1 MNKLKKLILVNGTMG
16 AGKTATCCELLH
28 RLQPG
33 VFLDGDWCW
42 KMEPFCVTEETKK
55 LVMDNICYMLNNFL
69 TCTAYKN
76 IIFCWVMHEEHII
89 DEIVSRLHLNEVE
102 LYKFT
107 LIVSEDSLRE
117 RLMKDIKK
125 GVRSLEIINKSVERL
140 PLYISMDTI
149 KIDVGSITA
158 VAAAKQ
164 IADLCISKKKASE

>member
-16 AGKTATCCELLH
+16 AGKTATCCKLLH

-42 KMEPFCVTEETKK
+42 NMEPFCVTEETKK
-55 LVMDNICYMLNNFL
+55 IVMDNICYMLNNFL
-69 TCTAYKN
+69 TCTAYEN

-89 DEIVSRLHLNEVE
+89 DEIVSRLQLKEVE
-102 LYKFT
+102 VYKIT
-107 LIVSEDSLRE
+107 LLLSEASLRE

-125 GVRSLEIINKSVERL
+125 GARSLEIINKSVVRL
-140 PLYISMDTI
+140 PLYTSMDTI
-149 KIDVGSITA
+149 KIDVTNITA

-164 IADLCISKKKASE
+164 IADLCVKDKQTFE